1 MLLPLLSR
9 LLQPQLSSHLLPTML
24 QPLLSSLSP
33 QPTMLSPL
41 STLLLLC
48 LLTPSPT
55 TTTLST
61 TPPSP
66 TVFSA
71 QNTLPRTDQSNMLS
85 SVRLKPKPTQ
95 LSSTPHPML
104 FLVLSHTPTIMLL

>member
-1 MLLPLLSR
+1 MLS
-9 LLQPQLSSHLLPTML
+9 QQS
-24 QPLLSSLSP
+24 
-33 QPTMLSPL
+33 TMLSQL
-41 STLLLLC
+41 STLLLLLC

-61 TPPSP
+61 TPLSP

-71 QNTLPRTDQSNMLS
+71 QNTSPRTDQSNMLS
-85 SVRLKPKPTQ
+85 SVRLKLKLTQ

-104 FLVLSHTPTIMLL
+104 FLVLSHTPTIMLLPLLSSLSPQPTML